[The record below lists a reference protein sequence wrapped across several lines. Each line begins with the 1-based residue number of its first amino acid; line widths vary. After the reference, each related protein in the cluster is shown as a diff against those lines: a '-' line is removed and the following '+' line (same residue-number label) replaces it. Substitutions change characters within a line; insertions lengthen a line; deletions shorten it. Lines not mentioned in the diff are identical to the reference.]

1 MASRQC
7 SSSCSISVTQ
17 CGRNLAKT
25 SISRHNGS
33 ARSFSPIANIGMRL
47 RSRHRINAVRLSPFP
62 DRCETMEQA
71 ASPYMRSYAS
81 IGADILRLIPQTAW
95 KRP

>member
-33 ARSFSPIANIGMRL
+33 ARSFSPIANIGLRL

-62 DRCETMEQA
+62 DRYETMEQA
-71 ASPYMRSYAS
+71 GVDPNETISLNSGESSDPVTR
-81 IGADILRLIPQTAW
+81 
-95 KRP
+95 